1 MRTKI
6 LELYKVLSGLSK
18 FIVGVVGVFF
28 LIILCVWSIAFIN
41 GASMDKAQLD
51 LRPLVASP
59 ELAWI
64 WIGTLT
70 VFTISTIVWLVSEIK
85 KGISKA
91 RDPKL
96 SAEEKGR
103 SLFLWIL
110 KH

>member
-1 MRTKI
+1 MKRKI
-6 LELYKVLSGLSK
+6 IEVYKMLSGVSK
-18 FIVGVVGVFF
+18 FVIGVSGLFF
-28 LIILCVWSIAFIN
+28 VLLLCMWSIVFIK
-41 GASMDKAQLD
+41 GGVMDKAQLD
-51 LRPLVASP
+51 LRPLVASST
-59 ELAWI
+59 LAWI

-70 VFTISTIVWLVSEIK
+70 VFTISMGVGFGNEIR

-103 SLFLWIL
+103 SLFLWLL